1 MILLRS
7 CFDVLSLCMLLIFL
21 EVIIVSCRLFGGQS
35 LQHAGYLL
43 HGNHLVLALWI
54 GNALVKLAFLEGIL
68 AVVKVLLLL
77 D

>member
-1 MILLRS
+1 
-7 CFDVLSLCMLLIFL
+7 MLLIFF
-21 EVIIVSCRLFGGQS
+21 ESIIVSCLLFGGQS
-35 LQHAGYLL
+35 LQNAGYPL

-68 AVVKVLLLL
+68 AMVKVLLLL